1 MWERGGSVRRVTLV
15 AAVAV
20 LAVSACSG
28 HAAAPVAAPD
38 RAETASVVAAV
49 DTVGTTA
56 REGWPPPAPTPAP
69 APAAQAALAEPLAR
83 PPEPTPAPAAPEG
96 PTEPVAAPAAPERP
110 TEPVAAP
117 APPAP
122 PEPARVLVP
131 RIGVDNALTP
141 VGLHPDLSLV
151 VPDEAALA
159 GWYTG
164 APRPGETGPS
174 VLVGHNSWGGARGVF
189 YRLHELLPGDEVAVA
204 HDNGSVVR
212 FTVERV
218 EQYPK
223 AAFPSERVYGNTD
236 RQEVRIITCGGPFD
250 PAQGRYLDNVVVF
263 AVRTG

>member
-1 MWERGGSVRRVTLV
+1 MWERGGSVRRVALV
-15 AAVAV
+15 AAVIL
-20 LAVSACSG
+20 LAVSGCSG

-38 RAETASVVAAV
+38 RAETAPVVAAV

-56 REGWPPPAPTPAP
+56 REGWRPPAPTPAP
-69 APAAQAALAEPLAR
+69 APAAPAEPPAR
-83 PPEPTPAPAAPEG
+83 PAEPTPAPAPPAP
-96 PTEPVAAPAAPERP
+96 PEPVAAPAVPERP
-110 TEPVAAP
+110 AEPVPAP
-117 APPAP
+117 VPPAP

-189 YRLHELLPGDEVAVA
+189 HRLHELLPGDEVAVA
-204 HDNGSVVR
+204 HDDGSVVR